1 MTEASCVCV
10 CVCARARVEPPAV
23 GVEHLHGDDVHPH
36 LPSGLLE
43 QFALLSFNSFF
54 SNFNSEGELKY
65 DVHQH
70 LPSGLRERFAL
81 LSFNSF
87 FLSFNSEEELKYD
100 VHPHLWFGLRKL
112 QRLQRVCLQYSPGRI
127 PPFCL

>member
-1 MTEASCVCV
+1 MCVCARER
-10 CVCARARVEPPAV
+10 ARARVEPPAV

-81 LSFNSF
+81 LSFNSI
-87 FLSFNSEEELKYD
+87 FLSFNSNMTSTRTSGSACGSFSGFSAFAYNTLPVEFLLSAFKY
-100 VHPHLWFGLRKL
+100 L
-112 QRLQRVCLQYSPGRI
+112 I
-127 PPFCL
+127 